1 MSTTSPT
8 IGLFRDL
15 VDLPFRLLGLERAPR
30 ALTAPLTRSAPS
42 SAPVLFRSA
51 GHQVALDPDSVE
63 QAFPHAT
70 DRLVLFVPDGDDD
83 ESCWAEHLD
92 QVGGTYPSRL
102 ASLLDWTPVH
112 MLVAPGPRP
121 AELAV
126 DVVSSVQALVGAWPV
141 DVRRIALVGHGS
153 GGLVLRAA
161 VAVEAFGGE
170 SWLDLVSDM
179 VLLGTP
185 HLAVP
190 ASGTNLSR
198 RVEEEWAGITT
209 EDVADPHIPALSG
222 VRYAVVTGKHR
233 MSESRLGG
241 LVGDLLW
248 WRRRLPT
255 RPRKARDLFPTA
267 SLHHVETGQLSL
279 RNHPDVHQA
288 MLGWLA

>member
-1 MSTTSPT
+1 MQKTAYEMRISYGSSDVCSS
-8 IGLFRDL
+8 DL
-15 VDLPFRLLGLERAPR
+15 
-30 ALTAPLTRSAPS
+30 
-42 SAPVLFRSA
+42 
-51 GHQVALDPDSVE
+51 PDSVE
-63 QAFPHAT
+63 QACPHAT

-190 ASGTNLSR
+190 ASGPTLSR
-198 RVEEEWAGITT
+198 RVEEERSEEHTSELQSLMRISS
-209 EDVADPHIPALSG
+209 DVFCL
-222 VRYAVVTGKHR
+222 K
-233 MSESRLGG
+233 
-241 LVGDLLW
+241 
-248 WRRRLPT
+248 
-255 RPRKARDLFPTA
+255 K
-267 SLHHVETGQLSL
+267 QK
-279 RNHPDVHQA
+279 
-288 MLGWLA
+288 